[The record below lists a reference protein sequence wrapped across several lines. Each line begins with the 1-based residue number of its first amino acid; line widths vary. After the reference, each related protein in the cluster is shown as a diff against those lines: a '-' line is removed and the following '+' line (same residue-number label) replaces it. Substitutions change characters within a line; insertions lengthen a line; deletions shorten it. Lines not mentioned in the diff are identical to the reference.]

1 MSYTA
6 DYLNTIRGRIAAIA
20 ANDAVLA
27 LSGARRR
34 PRGDWYFAD
43 LW

>member
-20 ANDAVLA
+20 AV